1 MEGTMKVERS
11 QLGFASGARRFTQ
24 TDAGRRV
31 GAASELTHRDP
42 DESNRKRFTED
53 EEEEVSSPAR
63 HGAKGEENRLLNI
76 TA

>member
-31 GAASELTHRDP
+31 GAATELTHRDP
-42 DESNRKRFTED
+42 DENNRKRFTED
-53 EEEEVSSPAR
+53 EEEEVSTAAQHS
-63 HGAKGEENRLLNI
+63 AKGGETRLLNI